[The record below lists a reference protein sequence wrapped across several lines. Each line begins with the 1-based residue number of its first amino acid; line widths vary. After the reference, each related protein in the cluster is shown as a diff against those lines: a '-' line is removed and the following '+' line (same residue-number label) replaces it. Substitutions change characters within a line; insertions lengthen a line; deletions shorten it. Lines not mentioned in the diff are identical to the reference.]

1 MTKWRYHS
9 ILLHDLSLAD
19 SRLNAEGEKGWE
31 LVSICMINES
41 SARAFLKKRMTDN
54 GAEHSTQEISA
65 SKRQDSIAD
74 RTNITQS

>member
-9 ILLHDLSLAD
+9 ILLHDLSVAD

-31 LVSICMINES
+31 LVSICLINGT

-54 GAEHSTQEISA
+54 GAEHSPSEISA
-65 SKRQDSIAD
+65 SKRHDPIAD
-74 RTNITQS
+74 RTNMTQR

>member
-19 SRLNAEGEKGWE
+19 SRLNSEGEKGWE
-31 LVSICMINES
+31 LVSICMINEN

-54 GAEHSTQEISA
+54 GAEHSTSKITA
-65 SKRQDSIAD
+65 SKRHDSISD
-74 RTNITQS
+74 RTNITHS